1 MLGQA
6 ALEVGCFVLVN
17 DVALGKLVK
26 HGAHQ
31 GQQGRS
37 FLRVCG
43 RAELADS
50 VAGCLVLVAVAVALL
65 LVGADA
71 LEG

>member
-6 ALEVGCFVLVN
+6 RFQVGCFVFVN
-17 DVALGKLVK
+17 DVALGKFVK
-26 HGAHQ
+26 HGAHE
-31 GQQGRS
+31 GQQRRGFFGVGR
-37 FLRVCG
+37 RTK
-43 RAELADS
+43 LADS

-65 LVGADA
+65 FVGADA

>member
-6 ALEVGCFVLVN
+6 ALEVGCFVLVD

-26 HGAHQ
+26 HGTHQ
-31 GQQGRS
+31 GQHGRS
-37 FLRVCG
+37 FLGVSG

-50 VAGCLVLVAVAVALL
+50 VARCLVLVAVAVALL
-65 LVGADA
+65 FVGADA